1 MKQVYQSRYD
11 KPLLVARCC
20 HVANDFTDFTAV
32 RHTEGRTDEQKDS
45 RQLVPKLTSSL
56 LSSVHILTDVMYDQT
71 EMHAMVEEGQR
82 HQYTW
87 ITLLV
92 ASFWHRERGVTLTST
107 VLGVIKDQCKWQ
119 N

>member
-1 MKQVYQSRYD
+1 
-11 KPLLVARCC
+11 
-20 HVANDFTDFTAV
+20 
-32 RHTEGRTDEQKDS
+32 
-45 RQLVPKLTSSL
+45 
-56 LSSVHILTDVMYDQT
+56 MYDQT